1 MQINW
6 ISSAVT
12 LSPKEWYAHNDS
24 KEGLRVSFIVI
35 IALPFSLSVS
45 LSLFLLNC
53 SYNTKFLHT
62 LLSLFV
68 CICVP
73 VDVFHDILLKLPRLS
88 LVSLSFVSLSV
99 YYYIVVV

>member
-12 LSPKEWYAHNDS
+12 LSPKEWYVHNDS

-45 LSLFLLNC
+45 LFLFTEL
-53 SYNTKFLHT
+53 
-62 LLSLFV
+62 
-68 CICVP
+68 
-73 VDVFHDILLKLPRLS
+73 
-88 LVSLSFVSLSV
+88 
-99 YYYIVVV
+99 